1 MSGQRHK
8 HPWGSRMTVVRGV
21 GGGEG
26 GAGGKK
32 CQRHGTAKGET
43 YLPSIP
49 PGALTANGSS
59 RVFAEGRVEPL
70 IRSITNTDD
79 PFFDRRHCCAGDE
92 ALKLETILQVQ
103 KKRASDSAIT
113 PSLRKQR
120 NVQVTQQSHHRCAN
134 KETCK

>member
-1 MSGQRHK
+1 MGPR
-8 HPWGSRMTVVRGV
+8 
-21 GGGEG
+21 
-26 GAGGKK
+26 
-32 CQRHGTAKGET
+32 KGET

-70 IRSITNTDD
+70 IRSIANTED

-120 NVQVTQQSHHRCAN
+120 NVQVSNHTMLHKAKKCAR
-134 KETCK
+134 